1 MTKKKNSTGCYKKK
15 FAVFNEINWKMNELF
30 CVDRVSEYLMGDL
43 DSNISL
49 ASSSVSSKT
58 KSCENIPSDAE
69 NGVLPADQQGTAPT
83 SHSNSTSKSDSVSS
97 VIYPGSS
104 SDQPQQQQ
112 QQHLTGLQMDAVL
125 LQLEQGVEVALHRA
139 KLWSKYAKDIMTY
152 VEKRCNLEIEF
163 AKNVAKLAQTMR
175 SALKEE
181 VKISHSIWKISLSS
195 DKQNKNLLSR

>member
-1 MTKKKNSTGCYKKK
+1 
-15 FAVFNEINWKMNELF
+15 MNELF

-69 NGVLPADQQGTAPT
+69 NGVLSADQQGTAT
-83 SHSNSTSKSDSVSS
+83 TNSNSTSKSESVSS
-97 VIYPGSS
+97 VIYPAGSS
-104 SDQPQQQQ
+104 SDQPQQ

-181 VKISHSIWKISLSS
+181 VKNFKFRISIY
-195 DKQNKNLLSR
+195 KNLLLRSHLN

>member
-1 MTKKKNSTGCYKKK
+1 
-15 FAVFNEINWKMNELF
+15 
-30 CVDRVSEYLMGDL
+30 MGDL

-69 NGVLPADQQGTAPT
+69 NGALLADPSTTTTA
-83 SHSNSTSKSDSVSS
+83 SKSDSVTS
-97 VIYPGSS
+97 VVFPGSPG
-104 SDQPQQQQ
+104 DQQQTNQ
-112 QQHLTGLQMDAVL
+112 PSTTTTPQQHLTGVQMDAVL

-163 AKNVAKLAQTMR
+163 AKNVAKLAQTMK

-181 VKISHSIWKISLSS
+181 VMIHQFRHIWHMKIFLLVVVVVERIIYTRRYQFTPVWYAFCFLIVWQSFISKSPCT
-195 DKQNKNLLSR
+195 

>member
-1 MTKKKNSTGCYKKK
+1 
-15 FAVFNEINWKMNELF
+15 MNELF

-69 NGVLPADQQGTAPT
+69 NGVLPADQQGTAT
-83 SHSNSTSKSDSVSS
+83 TNSNSTSKSESVSS
-97 VIYPGSS
+97 VIYHGGSS
-104 SDQPQQQQ
+104 SDQPQQ

-181 VKISHSIWKISLSS
+181 VKNFKFRISIY
-195 DKQNKNLLSR
+195 KNLLLRSHLN

>member
-1 MTKKKNSTGCYKKK
+1 
-15 FAVFNEINWKMNELF
+15 
-30 CVDRVSEYLMGDL
+30 MGDL

-49 ASSSVSSKT
+49 ASSVSSKT

-69 NGVLPADQQGTAPT
+69 NGVALMGPEPGTTA
-83 SHSNSTSKSDSVSS
+83 TSKSESVTS
-97 VIYPGSS
+97 VVSGASS
-104 SDQPQQQQ
+104 SSTATDHLQQQP
-112 QQHLTGLQMDAVL
+112 QHLTGVQMDAVL

-181 VKISHSIWKISLSS
+181 VQLHYYYFFFGKYFQRIDLRLVYYAK
-195 DKQNKNLLSR
+195 

>member
-1 MTKKKNSTGCYKKK
+1 
-15 FAVFNEINWKMNELF
+15 
-30 CVDRVSEYLMGDL
+30 MGDL

-69 NGVLPADQQGTAPT
+69 NGALLADPGTTTT
-83 SHSNSTSKSDSVSS
+83 SSKSDSVTS
-97 VIYPGSS
+97 VIFPGSPG
-104 SDQPQQQQ
+104 DQQPNQPATP
-112 QQHLTGLQMDAVL
+112 QQHLTGVQMDAVL

-163 AKNVAKLAQTMR
+163 AKNVAKLAQTMK

-181 VKISHSIWKISLSS
+181 VITTPTDIWH
-195 DKQNKNLLSR
+195 DFPPCCCC

>member
-1 MTKKKNSTGCYKKK
+1 
-15 FAVFNEINWKMNELF
+15 MNYF
-30 CVDRVSEYLMGDL
+30 VDRVSEYLMGDL

-83 SHSNSTSKSDSVSS
+83 SHSNSTSKSESVSS

-104 SDQPQQQQ
+104 SDQPQ

-181 VKISHSIWKISLSS
+181 VKISHSILKISLSS

>member
-1 MTKKKNSTGCYKKK
+1 
-15 FAVFNEINWKMNELF
+15 
-30 CVDRVSEYLMGDL
+30 MGDL

-49 ASSSVSSKT
+49 ASSVSSKT

-69 NGVLPADQQGTAPT
+69 NGVALLAEPGTTA
-83 SHSNSTSKSDSVSS
+83 TSKSESVTS
-97 VIYPGSS
+97 VVSAASS
-104 SDQPQQQQ
+104 SSTATDHLQQH
-112 QQHLTGLQMDAVL
+112 QHLTGMQMDAVL

-181 VKISHSIWKISLSS
+181 VIILKSLKMRSP
-195 DKQNKNLLSR
+195 